1 MIFADTQETTYAA
14 VILGFLMLLLTVL
27 QTLWSDWRAKRNAAT
42 IKSEVVVAAKEVK
55 KTAEEAAGTAEA
67 GNKKLDK
74 VYDAV
79 NGKGLMGVLS
89 RVEKKVDEQ
98 GKALIDH
105 IKDDAGF
112 QGKLSEQFS
121 SLETFIKGSPLP
133 PAGGEMTVELH
144 GTATMNKEAT

>member
-1 MIFADTQETTYAA
+1 MMILAEAASYQE
-14 VILGFLMLLLTVL
+14 IKLGFLALLLLAL
-27 QTLWSDWRAKRNAAT
+27 QTWYQDWRAKRNAAT

-89 RVEKKVDEQ
+89 RVERKVDEQ

-105 IKDDAGF
+105 IKDDAIF